1 MAKKD
6 LSKLNY
12 EELKEEK
19 KFIKYKC
26 LGRILGCIVI
36 LLGMTS
42 FPLLSNTANMLISMG
57 ITCGILFSISDCLE
71 KNNKVLKLMQYKKL
85 YGNVPCENENDK
97 NFEQHI
103 EKMNSKNILNNQIEQ
118 FKQKIEDNS
127 ETLEQEIKYFNEKR
141 EMFENFKAEDL
152 HNSAMLKLFIFLD
165 EIEKLSS
172 DVINLDETN
181 KCDMVLTSNVLLKI
195 LEVNKEAENVNIE
208 DLINLY
214 GIFKDV
220 NPLDYIKIKE
230 KISNGNGLIES
241 IRSNKKFDFLEDE
254 DVIATSRN
262 VEKRSNTLEE
272 KQRKFEERLENLS
285 EEDGKVL
292 KLTPVKKD

>member
-1 MAKKD
+1 
-6 LSKLNY
+6 
-12 EELKEEK
+12 
-19 KFIKYKC
+19 
-26 LGRILGCIVI
+26 
-36 LLGMTS
+36 
-42 FPLLSNTANMLISMG
+42 
-57 ITCGILFSISDCLE
+57 
-71 KNNKVLKLMQYKKL
+71 
-85 YGNVPCENENDK
+85 
-97 NFEQHI
+97 
-103 EKMNSKNILNNQIEQ
+103 
-118 FKQKIEDNS
+118 
-127 ETLEQEIKYFNEKR
+127 
-141 EMFENFKAEDL
+141 MFENFKAEDL

-262 VEKRSNTLEE
+262 VEKRSDTLEE
-272 KQRKFEERLENLS
+272 KQRKFEERLESLS